1 MDDPDRSITVL
12 YVEDDD
18 DAAHVTISF
27 LQRER
32 ERIAVLTVADA
43 ETALERLETASV
55 DCIVSDYTLPEM
67 DGIEFLE
74 LVRERHGD
82 LPFILYTDE
91 GGEAVASEAISAGV
105 TDYVRRQAGPAQY
118 ERLADRIEQAVHNR
132 QDDPL
137 NDKSTLRSKANLL
150 DQLFEQL
157 PVSLYVKDTEGR
169 HLYMSDYDVSPGD
182 AIGRTDR
189 EIYGDNEFAREAA
202 EDDMTV
208 IETGEPIINK
218 EEYNEGNDEWT
229 LTSKVPWYGEDGEIK
244 GLIGVTRFITEKKEY
259 EREIERK
266 NERLEKFASV
276 VSHDLRNPLNV
287 AIGNVDLL
295 RREYDDSRLE
305 RVETALDRMD
315 ELIAD
320 ILELARQG
328 QSAIELESVSLQAL
342 ARAAWANVEA
352 NDVELEV
359 TGDLRFYGDQQRVL
373 ELFENLFRNA
383 CDHAGPGTITVG
395 RLSDA
400 TGFYVADDG
409 PGIPAGEREDVFQPG
424 FTTAENG
431 TGFGLAIVGEIAEG
445 HDWAVTA
452 TESESGGARFEV
464 SGVET
469 C

>member
-1 MDDPDRSITVL
+1 MDDLDRSITLL

-18 DAAHVTISF
+18 DADDDLISF

-32 ERIAVLTVADA
+32 ERIGVLSVVGA
-43 ETALERLETASV
+43 ETGLERLETASV
-55 DCIVSDYTLPEM
+55 DCIVSEYPLPEM
-67 DGIEFLE
+67 NGLEFLAA
-74 LVRERHGD
+74 VRDRYGN

-91 GGEAVASEAISAGV
+91 GSEAVASAAISAGV

-132 QDDPL
+132 QDGSL
-137 NDKSTLRSKANLL
+137 NDQSTLRSKANLL

-169 HLYMSDYDVSPGD
+169 HLYMSDYDLSPGD
-182 AIGRTDR
+182 AIGKTDR
-189 EIYGDNEFAREAA
+189 EVYGDDEFAREAVA
-202 EDDMTV
+202 DDRHV
-208 IETGEPIINK
+208 VETGEPIINK
-218 EEYNEGNDEWT
+218 EEYNENNGEWT

-295 RREYDDSRLE
+295 RQEYDDSRLE

-315 ELIAD
+315 QLIAD

-328 QSAIELESVSLQAL
+328 QSAFETEAVSLQAL
-342 ARAAWANVEA
+342 SRGAWANVET
-352 NDVELEV
+352 DGVELEIA
-359 TGDLRFYGDQQRVL
+359 GDLSFHGDHQRVV
-373 ELFENLFRNA
+373 ELFENIFRNVR
-383 CDHAGPGTITVG
+383 DHAGPGTITVG
-395 RLSDA
+395 PLSDA

-409 PGIPAGEREDVFQPG
+409 PGIPVGEREDVFQPG

-431 TGFGLAIVGEIAEG
+431 TGFGLAIVSEIAEG
-445 HDWAVTA
+445 HGWDIAVA
-452 TESESGGARFEV
+452 ESESGGARFEIT
-464 SGVET
+464 GVES